1 MQGNIAKWYLKEG
14 DKFHEGD
21 LLADIETDK
30 ATMGWESQDEG
41 ILAKIIMAD
50 GSKDIA
56 VGTVVAITV
65 DDEAEL
71 DEAKGYTPGSRPQ
84 TSEPSNRGGEAE
96 EPSSCSIKP
105 ESKGGG
111 SSGGPSSAFP
121 PHEVWTMPALSPTM
135 EQGNIARWLKQVGD
149 SISEG
154 DALCEVETD
163 KAVMTWESTESGFI
177 AKILHGDG
185 SKDIKVCL
193 SDMQCPIQALAAQ
206 SIAEKPCIQ
215 YVDL

>member
-1 MQGNIAKWYLKEG
+1 VEG
-14 DKFHEGD
+14 DI
-21 LLADIETDK
+21 LADIETDK

-41 ILAKIIMAD
+41 ILAKIVMAD
-50 GSKDIA
+50 GSKDIS

-65 DDEAEL
+65 DDKSEL

-84 TSEPSNRGGEAE
+84 TSESSTRNRVDEAE
-96 EPSSCSIKP
+96 EPSSHSVKA

-135 EQGNIARWLKQVGD
+135 EQGNIVRWLKQVGD
-149 SISEG
+149 SVNEG
-154 DALCEVETD
+154 DPLCEVETD
-163 KAVMTWESTESGFI
+163 KAIMTWESTDSGFI

-185 SKDIKVCL
+185 SKDIKV
-193 SDMQCPIQALAAQ
+193 
-206 SIAEKPCIQ
+206 
-215 YVDL
+215 